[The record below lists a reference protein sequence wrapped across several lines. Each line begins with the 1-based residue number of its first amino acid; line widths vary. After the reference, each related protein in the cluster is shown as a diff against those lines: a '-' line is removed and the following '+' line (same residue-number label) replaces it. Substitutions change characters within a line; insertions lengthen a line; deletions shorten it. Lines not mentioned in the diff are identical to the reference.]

1 MKSRYF
7 SKSRRDIRNIISFAM
22 QKGTLV
28 NLVSYYY
35 WMLVTGIGQARAE
48 TLHGGKEESV
58 RQDQQDLHE
67 ALLLFPPLSQF
78 HPSGAASSPED
89 LHAGGEA
96 LQAGGPP
103 GWRPLRGGTR
113 KPRRD
118 LVDRACP
125 VEFRRTIQP
134 G

>member
-1 MKSRYF
+1 
-7 SKSRRDIRNIISFAM
+7 M

-96 LQAGGPP
+96 PP
-103 GWRPLRGGTR
+103 GRRPSGVETPTGRNPETEERSGKSCL
-113 KPRRD
+113 PR
-118 LVDRACP
+118 
-125 VEFRRTIQP
+125 
-134 G
+134 

>member
-1 MKSRYF
+1 M
-7 SKSRRDIRNIISFAM
+7 SFAM

-67 ALLLFPPLSQF
+67 ALLLFRMKS
-78 HPSGAASSPED
+78 
-89 LHAGGEA
+89 
-96 LQAGGPP
+96 
-103 GWRPLRGGTR
+103 
-113 KPRRD
+113 RRSIS
-118 LVDRACP
+118 AHNG
-125 VEFRRTIQP
+125 I
-134 G
+134 